1 MNLEIFIVLDVKM
14 FKTLIVTVI
23 KPVMKL
29 FVA

>member
-14 FKTLIVTVI
+14 FETLIVTVI

>member
-14 FKTLIVTVI
+14 FETHIVTVI
-23 KPVMKL
+23 KTVMKL